1 MKKNI
6 KKIDKKSLK
15 NSLEKI
21 WSPKSLDPNGSY
33 IGTAIDGKEPVQDA
47 DDL

>member
-1 MKKNI
+1 MRKNI
-6 KKIDKKSLK
+6 KKIDKKSLE

-21 WSPKSLDPNGSY
+21 WSPKNLDPNGSY
-33 IGTAIDGKEPVQDA
+33 TGASFDGKKPVQDA